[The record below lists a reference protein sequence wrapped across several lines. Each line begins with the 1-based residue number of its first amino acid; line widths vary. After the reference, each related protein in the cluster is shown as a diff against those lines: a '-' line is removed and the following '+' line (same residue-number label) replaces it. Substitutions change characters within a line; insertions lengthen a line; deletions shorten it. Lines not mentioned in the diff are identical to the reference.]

1 MGIATVLIIL
11 CHAPANGVVMP
22 HLLDRAMRW
31 GGVGVDMFLFYS
43 GLGMYYSLQKTTNIK
58 EWYKR
63 RYMRVLV
70 PFFMFAIPYYIFRM
84 IIDEDSMLHFVGNI
98 TTISFWT
105 RHEGAWFVAL
115 LILLYLFTPL
125 NAKIIDGARIRWMPV
140 LVFCLLS
147 IVGACLPTTN
157 AVLNNIQMCL
167 AHVPSFL
174 VGYWVA
180 LYVSGGME
188 IKWSWVA
195 LSLVV
200 YVVLLFFYRQ
210 LNVSSNWMI
219 VLPGSIVL
227 AGILNK
233 WPVTAINSSLLFLG
247 TISLESYLANIF
259 LPVVLRKTGA
269 MSFLQTF
276 DNGNYVFYM
285 FVVLAGVSIAYVGHV
300 ISGKMLNSALDNNR
314 K

>member
-1 MGIATVLIIL
+1 M
-11 CHAPANGVVMP
+11 
-22 HLLDRAMRW
+22 
-31 GGVGVDMFLFYS
+31 GGVGVDLFLLYS

-63 RYMRVLV
+63 RYLRILV
-70 PFFMFAIPYYIFRM
+70 PFLMFAIPFYLFRM
-84 IIDEDSMLHFVGNI
+84 IIDEDSILHFVGNI

-115 LILLYLFTPL
+115 LIPLYLLTPL
-125 NAKIIDGARIRWMPV
+125 IAKIIDGARNRWMPV

-147 IVGACLPTTN
+147 IVGACFPVTN

-180 LYVSGGME
+180 LYVSGGKE
-188 IKWSWVA
+188 IKWGWIA

-200 YVVLLFFYRQ
+200 YIGVLFFYRH

-219 VLPGSIVL
+219 VLPGSIIF

-233 WPVTAINSSLLFLG
+233 WSVTAINNSLSFLG

-259 LPVVLRKTGA
+259 LPVVLRKVDV

-276 DNGNYVFYM
+276 DSGNYVFYM
-285 FVVLAGVSIAYVGHV
+285 IVVLAGISIAYVGHI
-300 ISGKMLNSALDNNR
+300 ISEKILNSAQEVN
-314 K
+314 KQ